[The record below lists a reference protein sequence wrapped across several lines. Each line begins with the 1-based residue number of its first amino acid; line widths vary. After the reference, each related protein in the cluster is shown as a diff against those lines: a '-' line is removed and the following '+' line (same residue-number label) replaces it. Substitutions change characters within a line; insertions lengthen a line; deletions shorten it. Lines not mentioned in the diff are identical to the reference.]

1 MAKHKIN
8 NLGVLTS
15 GGDSQGMNAAVRAVV
30 RTALDR
36 GIEVYAIIQGYNGM
50 VKGGD
55 MIVKMDWNSVSG
67 IMHKGGTEI
76 GTARSHEFRTGRGRL
91 QAAYNL
97 VQHDIDHLVVIGGD
111 GSLTGA
117 NLFREEWPSLLA
129 ELVKTRKIKKEVAD
143 KHPVLKIAGLV
154 GSIDND
160 MSGTEMTIGAD
171 TALQRITYA
180 IDVLKTTAASHE
192 RSFVVEVMGRNCGY
206 LALISALSTGAD
218 SVFIPESP
226 PPEGWEDRLCNIIKS
241 NKESG
246 KTDSIIIVSEG
257 ARDSKGN
264 KITSQDI
271 KKVLEEKLDE
281 DCRIT
286 ILGHFQRGGAPS
298 AFDRYMSTVLGYH
311 AVDHILNSPPEEESM
326 LIGMHRNKVRPV
338 SLMDSVK
345 KTHSIYDCIANGE
358 YDKAIELRGGSF
370 REALNTFHT
379 LRQASPKTRKEV
391 DLSLKLAILNTSG
404 PAPGMNITNRTAVRL
419 AIDQGHK
426 VVGFKNG
433 FEGMINNQYEELDW
447 ESVEEWTSL
456 GGTVL
461 GTNRLPITDRDF
473 YPIATCLD
481 KHEIDGLLII
491 GGYSGYESTYN
502 LMNNRD
508 KYSAFNI
515 PMILVPASINNNL
528 PGSDFSIGADTA
540 LNNIVDAVDKI
551 KESAV
556 ASNRAFVV
564 EVMGRY
570 CGYLALMS
578 GLATGAEKVYLHE
591 EGITLKDMME
601 DVTMLT
607 EGFMSGKRLALVIRS
622 EYANKIYTTGFMSAL
637 FEEDGGDVFDVRT
650 SILGHI
656 QQGGNPSPFDRNIG
670 TRFATK
676 SINELIRLAKN
687 NEKDCYFIGMHDGQM
702 LFTDLFEFTRMVD
715 KQFQRPKE
723 QWWLKLREIGH
734 VFEKYYPEAK
744 KPKKLK

>member
-1 MAKHKIN
+1 MAKQKIN

-36 GIEVYAIIQGYNGM
+36 GVDVYAIIQGYNGM

-55 MIVKMDWNSVSG
+55 MIRKMDWNSVSG
-67 IMHKGGTEI
+67 MMHKGGTEI
-76 GTARSHEFRTGRGRL
+76 GTARSQEFRTGKGRL
-91 QAAYNL
+91 QAALNL
-97 VQHDIDHLVVIGGD
+97 VKLDIDHLVVIGGD

-117 NLFREEWPSLLA
+117 NLFREEWPSLLQ

-143 KHPVLKIAGLV
+143 RHPVLKIAGLV

-160 MSGTEMTIGAD
+160 MSGTDMTIGAD

-180 IDVLKTTAASHE
+180 VDVLKTTAASHQ
-192 RSFVVEVMGRNCGY
+192 RSFIVEVMGRNCGY

-226 PPEGWEDRLCNIIKS
+226 PEENWEERLCEIIQS

-257 ARDSKGN
+257 ARDRKGN

-271 KKVLEEKLDE
+271 KKILEDKLDE

-311 AVDHILNSPPEEESM
+311 AVDHILNSPADEESM
-326 LIGMHRNKVRPV
+326 LIGMRRNKVRAV

-345 KTHSIYDCIANGE
+345 KTHSIYDCIANGD

-370 REALNTFHT
+370 LEALNTFRT
-379 LRQASPKTRKEV
+379 LRQASSRVKKEGEKR
-391 DLSLKLAILNTSG
+391 LKLGLINASG
-404 PAPGMNITNRTAVRL
+404 PAPGMNIANRTAVRL
-419 AIDQGHK
+419 AMDQGHEI
-426 VVGFKNG
+426 VGYKNG
-433 FEGMINNQYEELDW
+433 FEGLIHDQYMDLDW
-447 ESVEEWTSL
+447 DSVEEWASL

-461 GTNRLPITDRDF
+461 GTNRFAPSDKDY
-473 YPIATCLD
+473 YPIATNLD
-481 KHEIDGLLII
+481 KHGIDGLLII
-491 GGYSGYESTYN
+491 GGFSGYEAAYD

-508 KYSAFNI
+508 KYTAFDI
-515 PMILVPASINNNL
+515 PMIIIPASINNNL

-540 LNNIVDAVDKI
+540 LNSIVEAIDKI

-556 ASNRAFVV
+556 ASNRTFVV

-578 GLATGAEKVYLHE
+578 GLATGAEKVYLNEH
-591 EGITLKDMME
+591 GITLKGMME
-601 DVTMLT
+601 DVNMLT
-607 EGFMSGKRLALVIRS
+607 EGFKSGKHLALVIRS
-622 EYANKIYTTGFMSAL
+622 EYANKIYNTNFMSAL
-637 FEEDGGDVFDVRT
+637 FEEDGGTVFDVRT

-656 QQGGNPSPFDRNIG
+656 QQGGDPSPYDRNIG

-676 SINELIRLAKN
+676 SINELIQLACN
-687 NEKDCYFIGMHDGQM
+687 GDNGCYFIGMSDGQM
-702 LFTDLFEFTRMVD
+702 KFTDLFEFPRMID
-715 KQFQRPKE
+715 KTYKRPKE
-723 QWWLKLREIGH
+723 QWWLKLRAIGH
-734 VFEKYYPEAK
+734 VFEKFYPEPE
-744 KPKKLK
+744 KPDFLK